1 MDVILNH
8 HICELLMKDL
18 GLMRKFRVFLGV
30 SLLGCLLP
38 LSAMANTTI
47 LLIGDSLSSGYGLQ
61 GPVWVEQVNDV
72 LASQGHAIRIVNDSI
87 SGDTTAGGVAR
98 IKDGIDRVNPDWI
111 IIELGGNDGLRG
123 IPPKT
128 IEQNLNKMVQI
139 ASANG
144 VETML
149 LGIRIPPNYGR
160 AYTEQFEQ
168 TFVSVS
174 ESTGSPLLP
183 FFIGEIGGNPELNQ
197 EDMIHPN
204 DQAQPIIRD
213 RVVPFIKSVLGI

>member
-1 MDVILNH
+1 MKESPVKRNYRVILCALALFS
-8 HICELLMKDL
+8 IFPKLVL
-18 GLMRKFRVFLGV
+18 
-30 SLLGCLLP
+30 
-38 LSAMANTTI
+38 ANTTI

-61 GPVWVEQVNDV
+61 GPVWVEQINHA
-72 LASQGHAIRIVNDSI
+72 LATQGHAVKIVNDSI

-98 IKDGIDRVNPDWI
+98 IKDGIDRVQPDWI

-123 IPPKT
+123 IPPRT

-144 VETML
+144 VGTMM

-174 ESTGSPLLP
+174 EETGTPLLP

-197 EDMIHPN
+197 ADMIHPN

-213 RVVPFIKSVLGI
+213 NVLPFIKSVLGI

>member
-1 MDVILNH
+1 MDVIINH
-8 HICELLMKDL
+8 HIRELLMKDL
-18 GLMRKFRVFLGV
+18 GLIQKFRMFLCV
-30 SLLGCLLP
+30 SLLGSLLP

-61 GPVWVEQVNDV
+61 GPVWVEQVNQV
-72 LASQGHAIRIVNDSI
+72 LASQGHAIRIINDSI

-160 AYTEQFEQ
+160 AYTEQFER